1 MKKRLLELIEILGRH
16 GPISLEEVAAA
27 LGKSSEYIAP
37 ERLEAVKERLAEA
50 EARLTLEK
58 ASREYHE
65 DELAELESSLT
76 LERDLVKESL
86 LRIARLE
93 RQLKDAQRTTV
104 KLIAASRSSL
114 ANLKR
119 VRAEFVSEDFAQQ
132 ALNPLVR
139 DLEQVAQTIQ
149 ELHTL
154 ALVRAAPAPVEAP
167 GA

>member
-1 MKKRLLELIEILGRH
+1 
-16 GPISLEEVAAA
+16 
-27 LGKSSEYIAP
+27 
-37 ERLEAVKERLAEA
+37 
-50 EARLTLEK
+50 
-58 ASREYHE
+58 
-65 DELAELESSLT
+65 
-76 LERDLVKESL
+76 
-86 LRIARLE
+86 
-93 RQLKDAQRTTV
+93 
-104 KLIAASRSSL
+104 
-114 ANLKR
+114 LKR